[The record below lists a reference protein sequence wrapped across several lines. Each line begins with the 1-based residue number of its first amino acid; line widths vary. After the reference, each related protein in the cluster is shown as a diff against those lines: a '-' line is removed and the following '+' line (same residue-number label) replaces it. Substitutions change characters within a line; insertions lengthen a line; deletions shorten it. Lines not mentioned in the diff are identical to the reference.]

1 MTHGD
6 VGYLITRSSVESN
19 SRFTEKD

>member
-1 MTHGD
+1 MTHGE

-19 SRFTEKD
+19 SRFMEKD

>member
-1 MTHGD
+1 MTHGE